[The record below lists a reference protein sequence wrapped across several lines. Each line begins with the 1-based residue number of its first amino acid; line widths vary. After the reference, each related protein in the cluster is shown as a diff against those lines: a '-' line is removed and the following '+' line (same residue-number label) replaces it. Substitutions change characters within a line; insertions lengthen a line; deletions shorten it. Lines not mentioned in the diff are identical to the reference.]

1 MLLNTEFLSAL
12 GHRIAYRDAMPT
24 LTVTH
29 EAPLELIRQHPSL
42 AVELVRATLGI
53 PLPEDL
59 EARLGPTD
67 LNNVV
72 PAQFTADS
80 VITLHD
86 PGTGEPVLVVIIE
99 PQGRADFDKQYSW
112 PAYVTNVRRA
122 AKCPRAVLVVICP
135 DPAEGEKC
143 RQVIATGHPGFDLW
157 PIVIDPLHAPS
168 TEGAGPWLLI
178 FDACLGVV
186 EMGTEPGASRIL
198 SAVHDAGSSDAD
210 RKRLITLILK
220 AAPAAARQILEDLMA
235 TTEWKSDF
243 VESFVNVGLEQGLE
257 QGRELGRAQGI
268 AEGAMRAKA
277 DDVLKILD
285 ARQLKPTKDQRGQ
298 VTAATDLAQLD
309 LWFDRALTA
318 ATATEVFAD

>member
-1 MLLNTEFLSAL
+1 MLLNTAFWRAL
-12 GHRIAYRDAMPT
+12 EHRIAYRDAMPT

-42 AVELVRATLGI
+42 ALELVQATLNV
-53 PLPEDL
+53 PLPASL

-86 PGTGEPVLVVIIE
+86 PATGEPALAVIVE
-99 PQGRADFDKQYSW
+99 PQGRDDADKQYSW

-135 DPAEGEKC
+135 DPVEGEKC
-143 RQVIATGHPGFDLW
+143 RKGIPTGHPGFDLL
-157 PIVIDPLHAPS
+157 PIVIDPLHAPNP
-168 TEGAGPWLLI
+168 EGGSAWLLI
-178 FDACLGVV
+178 FDACLGAL
-186 EMGTEPGASRIL
+186 EMGTEPGARRVL
-198 SAVHDAGSSDAD
+198 NAVHDSATSAAD
-210 RKRLITLILK
+210 RERLITLILK

-243 VESFVNVGLEQGLE
+243 VESFVNVGIEKGLEQGLE
-257 QGRELGRAQGI
+257 QGREQGI
-268 AEGAMRAKA
+268 VEGAIRAKAEGA
-277 DDVLKILD
+277 LKVLD
-285 ARQLKPTKDQRGQ
+285 ARDLKPTQDQRGQ
-298 VTAATDLAQLD
+298 VDAATDLAQLD
-309 LWFDRALTA
+309 RWFDRALTA
-318 ATATEVFAD
+318 ATAAEVFAD

>member
-1 MLLNTEFLSAL
+1 
-12 GHRIAYRDAMPT
+12 MPT

-42 AVELVRATLGI
+42 AVELVRATLSI
-53 PLPEDL
+53 PLPPDL
-59 EARLGPTD
+59 EARLGSTD

-80 VITLHD
+80 VVTLHD
-86 PGTGEPVLVVIIE
+86 PETGEPVLVVVIE
-99 PQGRADFDKQYSW
+99 PQGRADVDKQYSW

-122 AKCPRAVLVVICP
+122 AKCSRAVLVVICP

-143 RQVIATGHPGFDLW
+143 RQGIPTGHPGFDLR

-168 TEGAGPWLLI
+168 AEGASPWLVI
-178 FDACLGVV
+178 FDACLGVL
-186 EMGTEPGASRIL
+186 ELRTEPGARRIL
-198 SAVHDAGSSDAD
+198 NAVHDSATSAAD

-243 VESFVNVGLEQGLE
+243 VESFVNVGIEKGLE
-257 QGRELGRAQGI
+257 QGI
-268 AEGAMRAKA
+268 VEGAIRAKA
-277 DDVLKILD
+277 EGILKVLD
-285 ARQLKPTKDQRGQ
+285 ARLLKPTEDQRGQ
-298 VTAATDLAQLD
+298 VNAATDLAQLD
-309 LWFDRALTA
+309 RWFDRALTA
-318 ATATEVFAD
+318 ATVAEVFAD

>member
-1 MLLNTEFLSAL
+1 
-12 GHRIAYRDAMPT
+12 MPT

-42 AVELVRATLGI
+42 AVELVRATLSI

-86 PGTGEPVLVVIIE
+86 PGTGEPILVVIIE

-143 RQVIATGHPGFDLW
+143 RQVVATGHPGFDLW

-168 TEGAGPWLLI
+168 TEGASSWLVI
-178 FDACLGVV
+178 FDACLGVL
-186 EMGTEPGASRIL
+186 EMGTEPGARRIL
-198 SAVHDAGSSDAD
+198 NAVHDSGTSAAD

-220 AAPAAARQILEDLMA
+220 AVPAAARRCPPLPA
-235 TTEWKSDF
+235 
-243 VESFVNVGLEQGLE
+243 
-257 QGRELGRAQGI
+257 A
-268 AEGAMRAKA
+268 
-277 DDVLKILD
+277 
-285 ARQLKPTKDQRGQ
+285 ARRCPPLP
-298 VTAATDLAQLD
+298 AAARRCPPLPARSWRT
-309 LWFDRALTA
+309 
-318 ATATEVFAD
+318 

>member
-1 MLLNTEFLSAL
+1 
-12 GHRIAYRDAMPT
+12 MPT
-24 LTVTH
+24 LTVAH

-42 AVELVRATLGI
+42 AADLVRSTLSI
-53 PLPEDL
+53 PLPDNL

-122 AKCPRAVLVVICP
+122 AKCPRVVLIVICP

-143 RQVIATGHPGFDLW
+143 RRVITTGHPGFDLW

-168 TEGAGPWLLI
+168 TEDASPWLVI
-178 FDACLGVV
+178 FDACLGVLDA
-186 EMGTEPGASRIL
+186 GTEPGARRIL
-198 SAVHDAGSSDAD
+198 NAVHDSGTSAAD
-210 RKRLITLILK
+210 RKRLVTLILK

-243 VESFVNVGLEQGLE
+243 VESFVNVGIEQGLEQGLE
-257 QGRELGRAQGI
+257 QGRELGRAEGI

-309 LWFDRALTA
+309 RWFDRALTA
-318 ATATEVFAD
+318 ATAAEVFAD

>member
-1 MLLNTEFLSAL
+1 
-12 GHRIAYRDAMPT
+12 MPT

-42 AVELVRATLGI
+42 AVELVRATLSI

-86 PGTGEPVLVVIIE
+86 PETGEPVLVAIIE
-99 PQGRADFDKQYSW
+99 PQGRADVDKQYAW
-112 PAYVTNVRRA
+112 PAYITNVRRA

-143 RQVIATGHPGFDLW
+143 RQVVATGHPGFDLR

-168 TEGAGPWLLI
+168 TEGASPWLVI
-178 FDACLGVV
+178 FDACLGVL
-186 EMGTEPGASRIL
+186 EMGTEPGARRIL
-198 SAVHDAGSSDAD
+198 NAVHDSGTSAAD

-235 TTEWKSDF
+235 TTEWKSEF
-243 VESFVNVGLEQGLE
+243 VESFVNAGIEQGLE
-257 QGRELGRAQGI
+257 QGR

-277 DDVLKILD
+277 EVILKILD

-309 LWFDRALTA
+309 RWFDRALTA
-318 ATATEVFAD
+318 ATASEVFAD

>member
-1 MLLNTEFLSAL
+1 
-12 GHRIAYRDAMPT
+12 MPT

-42 AVELVRATLGI
+42 AVELVRATLSI

-86 PGTGEPVLVVIIE
+86 PGTGDPVLVVIIE

-143 RQVIATGHPGFDLW
+143 RRVVATGHPGFELW

-168 TEGAGPWLLI
+168 TEGASPWLVI
-178 FDACLGVV
+178 FDACLGVL
-186 EMGTEPGASRIL
+186 EMGNEPGARRIL
-198 SAVHDAGSSDAD
+198 NAVHDSGTSAAD
-210 RKRLITLILK
+210 RKRLITLILN

-243 VESFVNVGLEQGLE
+243 VESFVNVGIEQGLEQGLE
-257 QGRELGRAQGI
+257 QGRELGI
-268 AEGAMRAKA
+268 VEGTIRAKA
-277 DDVLKILD
+277 EDILKILD
-285 ARQLKPTKDQRGQ
+285 ARHLKPTNDQRGQ
-298 VTAATDLAQLD
+298 VNAATDLAKLD

-318 ATATEVFAD
+318 ATAVEVFAD

>member
-1 MLLNTEFLSAL
+1 
-12 GHRIAYRDAMPT
+12 MPT

-42 AVELVRATLGI
+42 AVELVRATLSI

-135 DPAEGEKC
+135 DPAEGQKC
-143 RQVIATGHPGFDLW
+143 RQVVATGHPGFDLW

-243 VESFVNVGLEQGLE
+243 VESFVNVGIEQGIE
-257 QGRELGRAQGI
+257 QGIKKGIKKGIEQGYL
-268 AEGAMRAKA
+268 RAKIEA
-277 DDVLKILD
+277 ILKVLD
-285 ARQLKPTKDQRGQ
+285 ARDLKPTPVQRGV
-298 VTAATDLAQLD
+298 VTTASDPAELD
-309 LWFDRALTA
+309 RLFDRALTA
-318 ATATEVFAD
+318 ATADEVFAD